1 MAAALVAFLWM
12 ICSICFSVKNWFS
25 QERPGNASY
34 ELTAQ
39 LLCPEVASGY
49 FWVPGWDTIRS
60 ASVDRFAVGEKWQVK
75 RLSYFSDQLRSQ
87 GYYAESQTISSIQ
100 MTEDLG
106 DKKLYTISFSCPVPV
121 QELFV
126 QLEPL
131 IEEPELLDHDSGV
144 LWIPIKSSSD
154 MEELAIGM
162 RGNLRYGH
170 TIPLAAARDGLKN
183 YCERKF
189 AAEEQY
195 FKDSLRY
202 LQEHPGDFYHV
213 LDSVFQLSP
222 EELDLQKR
230 YDYLQQNMLE
240 AVGVMLVSVPPG
252 FRCFD

>member
-1 MAAALVAFLWM
+1 
-12 ICSICFSVKNWFS
+12 
-25 QERPGNASY
+25 
-34 ELTAQ
+34 
-39 LLCPEVASGY
+39 
-49 FWVPGWDTIRS
+49 
-60 ASVDRFAVGEKWQVK
+60 
-75 RLSYFSDQLRSQ
+75 
-87 GYYAESQTISSIQ
+87 
-100 MTEDLG
+100 
-106 DKKLYTISFSCPVPV
+106 
-121 QELFV
+121 
-126 QLEPL
+126 
-131 IEEPELLDHDSGV
+131 
-144 LWIPIKSSSD
+144 